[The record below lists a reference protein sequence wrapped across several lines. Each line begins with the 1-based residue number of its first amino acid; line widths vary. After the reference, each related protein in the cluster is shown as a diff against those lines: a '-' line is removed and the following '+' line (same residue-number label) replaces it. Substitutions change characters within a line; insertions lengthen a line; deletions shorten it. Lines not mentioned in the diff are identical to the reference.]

1 MKRRFVIEA
10 VMAAIYGE
18 IMVPNRPVEYLLP
31 YSTVQEL
38 YDMKDNAEPVM
49 PEPADD
55 AHVKEKIK
63 EMIAFFEDSFNRKK
77 IERAFPAPWR
87 QSPPLVVNDNVT
99 FVIVN
104 SIENA
109 QYGETFDPIETELIL
124 TSLREQVPILTDQVD
139 FLERVIDV
147 EVPVQVFDIEDFEYA
162 LEAEEP
168 VEDWKTT

>member
-38 YDMKDNAEPVM
+38 YDMKENSEPVM
-49 PEPADD
+49 PDPADD
-55 AHVKEKIK
+55 AHVKKKIL
-63 EMIAFFEDSFNRKK
+63 EMIAFFEDPFNRKK
-77 IERAFPAPWR
+77 IERSFAAPWK
-87 QSPPLVVNDNVT
+87 QSPPLVVNDQVS

-104 SIENA
+104 AIENA
-109 QYGETFDPIETELIL
+109 QYGETFDPIETELL
-124 TSLREQVPILTDQVD
+124 LASLREQVPILTDQLD
-139 FLERVIDV
+139 FLERVIET

-162 LEAEEP
+162 LETDEQ
-168 VEDWKTT
+168 VEDSKTT